1 MFLQPID
8 YQEQRENIN
17 PEIEKV
23 FRPRT
28 ACVKASVGI
37 IFRRE

>member
-28 ACVKASVGI
+28 GCAEASVGM